1 MQFAYYHISFLIN
14 KHHLTFFLKK
24 WVTKIHMSSCIE
36 LLDNFWHLQFSLG
49 QTSNDKHFSCIFKI
63 CLSFSFLFTVHF
75 FFIDVLVIY
84 PLDVFFFFFFFI
96 PTKPFWRYTS
106 QCILSKSQNT
116 KVILWVGQV
125 PLDLYNL
132 RKDIFTTSSLILNAL
147 FPSDINFFC
156 SLIIIVVTGISDGFG
171 LTLFLEQT
179 CFVLIP

>member
-1 MQFAYYHISFLIN
+1 ML
-14 KHHLTFFLKK
+14 
-24 WVTKIHMSSCIE
+24 SCIE
-36 LLDNFWHLQFSLG
+36 LLDNFWHLQCSLG
-49 QTSNDKHFSCIFKI
+49 QTSYDKHLSGIFVDMPFIFVSFICSLLFHRCSSYLPSC
-63 CLSFSFLFTVHF
+63 CR
-75 FFIDVLVIY
+75 
-84 PLDVFFFFFFFI
+84 FFFFFLI
-96 PTKPFWRYTS
+96 SARPFWRYTS

-132 RKDIFTTSSLILNAL
+132 RKNIFTTSSLILNAL